1 MTHKRLVTV
10 HPLPQPIPPGA
21 GNTHYH
27 HIPSTLMGEGQGGG
41 VLLQKL
47 LFFFVVVISLVT
59 LDIAWA
65 APVSGEK
72 AENYLNTV
80 TFDNQ
85 SGEYGAVK
93 LVGTT
98 ARMVEV
104 PQGQKRTVN
113 VAAGEYYILVRY
125 GSKPEHYSYAKGDPF
140 TVHQTATQY
149 SCITITLHKVVDGN
163 YRTRSSSREEFNKAM
178 GDTHAAK

>member
-1 MTHKRLVTV
+1 MTRKKLITV
-10 HPLPQPIPPGA
+10 HHLPQPIPPVA

-27 HIPSTLMGEGQGGG
+27 HIPSTLMGEGRGGG

-47 LFFFVVVISLVT
+47 LLFLVGAIILMT

-72 AENYLNTV
+72 AEDYLNTV

-98 ARMVEV
+98 ARMVDV

-125 GSKPEHYSYAKGDPF
+125 GSKPEQYSYAKGDPF

-149 SCITITLHKVVDGN
+149 SCITITLHPVVNGN
-163 YRTRSSSREEFNKAM
+163 YRTRSSSRDEFDK
-178 GDTHAAK
+178 T

>member
-1 MTHKRLVTV
+1 MIYKKL
-10 HPLPQPIPPGA
+10 
-21 GNTHYH
+21 
-27 HIPSTLMGEGQGGG
+27 
-41 VLLQKL
+41 L
-47 LFFFVVVISLVT
+47 LFFSVVIILVT
-59 LDIAWA
+59 LNIARA
-65 APVSGEK
+65 ASRHDEK
-72 AENYLNTV
+72 AQNYLNTV

-93 LVGTT
+93 LVGPTT
-98 ARMVEV
+98 RMVDV
-104 PQGQKRTVN
+104 PHGQKRTVN

-125 GSKPEHYSYAKGDPF
+125 GSKPDQYSYAKGDPF

-149 SCITITLHKVVDGN
+149 SCITITLHPVVDGN